1 MNQFKVTLVINTY
14 SEDPE
19 EWIIDAVGDQLEE
32 DESVDYIC
40 VERSNPVW
48 IGKTEFLTKDAA
60 LYHCTRNGIS
70 PTLIHH
76 EPS

>member
-19 EWIIDAVGDQLEE
+19 DWIVDAVGDQLED
-32 DESVDYIC
+32 DESLNSIDI
-40 VERSNPVW
+40 ERADPVW
-48 IGKTEFLTKDAA
+48 IGKTGFLTKDEAM
-60 LYHCTRNGIS
+60 YHCVRNGIS